1 MNFAANRPDRRA
13 VFTPPYSI
21 ANYST
26 DTKKEMRHSFAED
39 IFLVPNNLHLIP
51 DPLMK
56 NLADTIITEEKMAPK
71 SKLNSKIDVKTEEE
85 MHIEPEYSPLSGIT
99 SFFTGVMNVITSAM
113 FSKRKQADF
122 VAPPVP
128 QMAAPAMWHA
138 AKVLDE
144 NKIIQDENRS
154 GDKSSEL
161 AASEMTDCKKAV
173 AHCQSKLDQ
182 VRLLLGTKPV
192 PCNTWT
198 RRRPKRV
205 FVEAS
210 SVEDCFE
217 DAFSPEDF
225 ENIAKNSYL
234 EYSSP
239 ICYHDNAFHEIDA
252 PKVKT
257 EIGKPPPVKTEIGKP
272 PPVTTEIGKPL
283 PVTTEPP
290 KPITEPP
297 QIIETTE
304 IVKNVPE
311 IETTNDSKLVNETK
325 QELVASCEDKLSK
338 LKALMQER
346 KKKSKSPIPT
356 PEPEPVKI
364 TEHIDPP
371 KPEPVK
377 VTEKID
383 VPKPKSPTK
392 VRDKR
397 FKNPNR
403 TCSKR
408 TKSKMRKSILDD
420 LQFANEIS
428 VDEIATPESS
438 PSYHPVTFDKY
449 IPTPT
454 EPDKD
459 YFDEVSGRFKPSSL
473 PESEDSFQI
482 VFNDGPKLRRTSD
495 CESEDSFIVF
505 EDSPDSCYTSNDVFG
520 DSSDSEEYDSDS
532 DDMSDSGCGNFSL
545 AASQL
550 SKSVN
555 NLADDS
561 LYVEES
567 DAEDE
572 VDCANV
578 TLCDRVGVGEVAEL
592 ESEKS
597 SGLLL
602 DETKK
607 KLRRALPAK
616 KVHFSEQPPKVH
628 VMRVWSFAARQA
640 RAGHW
645 ERFALDR
652 DRFKRRIA
660 DVDMAVSWVLKPQH
674 RSRVMFQR
682 FMPWW
687 NALKR
692 KELAEKKEQ
701 EALEKARKEELE
713 KLESGKRE
721 AVSEGDG
728 QEEKQPQCPISV
740 QEENNKNNVKI
751 DNVNSYQIVPV
762 NGKILDLAS
771 DYKVPAVQT

>member
-13 VFTPPYSI
+13 VYNPSPPYSI
-21 ANYST
+21 ANFHSE
-26 DTKKEMRHSFAED
+26 TKKEMRHSFGED

-71 SKLNSKIDVKTEEE
+71 SKLNSKIDVKTEEDI
-85 MHIEPEYSPLSGIT
+85 HIEPDYSPLSGIT
-99 SFFTGVMNVITSAM
+99 SFFAGVMNVITSAM

-122 VAPPVP
+122 VAPPVH
-128 QMAAPAMWHA
+128 QMAAPTMWHP

-144 NKIIQDENRS
+144 NKIVQDENRS
-154 GDKSSEL
+154 GDNSSKFS
-161 AASEMTDCKKAV
+161 ASEMTDCKKAA

-192 PCNTWT
+192 PCNSWA

-225 ENIAKNSYL
+225 ENIAKNSYI

-239 ICYHDNAFHEIDA
+239 VCFHDNAFHEIDA

-257 EIGKPPPVKTEIGKP
+257 EIGMPSEA
-272 PPVTTEIGKPL
+272 TTN
-283 PVTTEPP
+283 PP
-290 KPITEPP
+290 KPIIEPP
-297 QIIETTE
+297 QICETTE

-311 IETTNDSKLVNETK
+311 IKTTNDSKLMNETK

-346 KKKSKSPIPT
+346 KNKSKSPIPI
-356 PEPEPVKI
+356 PE
-364 TEHIDPP
+364 
-371 KPEPVK
+371 PEPVK
-377 VTEKID
+377 VTEHID
-383 VPKPKSPTK
+383 LPKPRTPTK
-392 VRDKR
+392 VKDKR

-420 LQFANEIS
+420 LQFANEICI
-428 VDEIATPESS
+428 DEIVTPENS
-438 PSYHPVTFDKY
+438 PSIGSFDKY
-449 IPTPT
+449 STTP
-454 EPDKD
+454 EPEKD
-459 YFDEVSGRFKPSSL
+459 YFDEVSGRFNPGSV
-473 PESEDSFQI
+473 PESQDSFQI
-482 VFNDGPKLRRTSD
+482 VFNDAPKLRRTSD

-561 LYVEES
+561 LYDES

-602 DETKK
+602 DDRKK

-645 ERFALDR
+645 ERYALDR
-652 DRFKRRIA
+652 DRFKRRSKGSTA
-660 DVDMAVSWVLKPQH
+660 GLSSCSSALHRRCEHNPAWQAPLWTSSLVNCVSYH
-674 RSRVMFQR
+674 
-682 FMPWW
+682 
-687 NALKR
+687 
-692 KELAEKKEQ
+692 
-701 EALEKARKEELE
+701 
-713 KLESGKRE
+713 GKCNHVGLNPRTVVIE
-721 AVSEGDG
+721 RRR
-728 QEEKQPQCPISV
+728 
-740 QEENNKNNVKI
+740 
-751 DNVNSYQIVPV
+751 
-762 NGKILDLAS
+762 
-771 DYKVPAVQT
+771 T

>member
-1 MNFAANRPDRRA
+1 MNFATNRPDRRA
-13 VFTPPYSI
+13 VFSPTYSI

-26 DTKKEMRHSFAED
+26 ETKKEMRHSFGED
-39 IFLVPNNLHLIP
+39 LFLVPNNLHLIP

-71 SKLNSKIDVKTEEE
+71 SKLNSKIDVKTEED
-85 MHIEPEYSPLSGIT
+85 MHIEPDYNPLSGIT
-99 SFFTGVMNVITSAM
+99 NFFAGVMNVITSAM

-128 QMAAPAMWHA
+128 QMAAPTMWHA

-144 NKIIQDENRS
+144 NKIVQDENCS
-154 GDKSSEL
+154 GDKSSEF
-161 AASEMTDCKKAV
+161 AAPEMTECKKAA

-192 PCNTWT
+192 PCNSWA

-210 SVEDCFE
+210 SVEDSFE

-225 ENIAKNSYL
+225 ENIANNSYL

-239 ICYHDNAFHEIDA
+239 VCFHDNVFHEVDA

-257 EIGKPPPVKTEIGKP
+257 EFAKAPESPK
-272 PPVTTEIGKPL
+272 
-283 PVTTEPP
+283 EPP
-290 KPITEPP
+290 KTTAVLP
-297 QIIETTE
+297 QICESTE

-311 IETTNDSKLVNETK
+311 IETANEISLLNETK
-325 QELVASCEDKLSK
+325 KELVASCEDKLSK

-346 KKKSKSPIPT
+346 KNKSKSPIQV
-356 PEPEPVKI
+356 PE
-364 TEHIDPP
+364 
-371 KPEPVK
+371 PEPVK
-377 VTEKID
+377 VTEHID
-383 VPKPKSPTK
+383 LPKPRTQSK
-392 VRDKR
+392 VKDKR

-403 TCSKR
+403 TCGKR

-420 LQFANEIS
+420 LQFANEICI
-428 VDEIATPESS
+428 DEIASPDNS
-438 PSYHPVTFDKY
+438 PSVGSFEKY
-449 IPTPT
+449 ITTPT
-454 EPDKD
+454 EPEKD
-459 YFDEVSGRFKPSSL
+459 YFDEVSGRFNPGSV

-567 DAEDE
+567 DGEDE

-578 TLCDRVGVGEVAEL
+578 TMCDRADLGEHVEV
-592 ESEKS
+592 ENEKS

-602 DETKK
+602 DERKK
-607 KLRRALPAK
+607 KLRRTLPAK
-616 KVHFSEQPPKVH
+616 KV
-628 VMRVWSFAARQA
+628 SF
-640 RAGHW
+640 
-645 ERFALDR
+645 F
-652 DRFKRRIA
+652 
-660 DVDMAVSWVLKPQH
+660 
-674 RSRVMFQR
+674 
-682 FMPWW
+682 
-687 NALKR
+687 
-692 KELAEKKEQ
+692 
-701 EALEKARKEELE
+701 
-713 KLESGKRE
+713 
-721 AVSEGDG
+721 
-728 QEEKQPQCPISV
+728 CIS
-740 QEENNKNNVKI
+740 
-751 DNVNSYQIVPV
+751 Y
-762 NGKILDLAS
+762 LL
-771 DYKVPAVQT
+771 